1 MSDDPAGDLRKAV
14 AKAIVDAKADGRWD
28 KMESIYIFHPPT
40 KDGRVAVNIKNPGE
54 PLTNKDFVPI
64 PPGLS
69 EKVEP

>member
-1 MSDDPAGDLRKAV
+1 
-14 AKAIVDAKADGRWD
+14 
-28 KMESIYIFHPPT
+28 MESIYIFHPPT

-69 EKVEP
+69 GKEKT